1 MELIKNIVANLELLW
16 HEAYVSCQNLLISE
30 KLAEFLELRDISA
43 QRLSLTRN
51 SVSAA
56 PFDP

>member
-16 HEAYVSCQNLLISE
+16 HEAYASCQNLLISE

-43 QRLSLTRN
+43 QRLF
-51 SVSAA
+51 
-56 PFDP
+56 FDKEFCFCRTF